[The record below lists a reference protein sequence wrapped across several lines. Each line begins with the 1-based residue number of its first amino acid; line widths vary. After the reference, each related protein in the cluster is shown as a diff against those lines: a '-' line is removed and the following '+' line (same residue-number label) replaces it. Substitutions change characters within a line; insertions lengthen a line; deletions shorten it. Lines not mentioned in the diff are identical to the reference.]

1 MNAHTDLTY
10 GSPRDG
16 AEMSVCAAVFA
27 DNALVRAEWCEDA
40 DMAGVAVFRF
50 GPLSPQDAT
59 DDDSPAPLG
68 DLVLVDCPHD
78 DAASLA
84 RLARLDER
92 AARAGAGMV
101 VATTR
106 QALEPVFFFVDQS
119 RAEILV
125 DPTRADRIVAL
136 GRVMARKPHARLREL
151 SEDDRLS
158 LLRLTQQVADIA
170 SRLER
175 LGTAGLRPDGGAFRF
190 ESPRRDFRGDEAAER
205 ALLGRPKPPLPDA
218 RLVRRIIHQRQ
229 LRAKFFDAALFA
241 DPAWDM
247 LLDLTAA
254 RVEGTRVSV
263 SSLCIASGV
272 PPTTAL
278 RWIGEMVKA
287 GLLVR
292 QQDDVDRRRAF
303 IALSDNAAEAM
314 ARYFAELGRE
324 AGSLV

>member
-1 MNAHTDLTY
+1 MNAHTELTY
-10 GSPRDG
+10 SSPCDG
-16 AEMSVCAAVFA
+16 AEMSVRAAVFA

-40 DMAGVAVFRF
+40 DMAGIPVLRF
-50 GPLSPQDAT
+50 GSLAEHRLAAEDEV
-59 DDDSPAPLG
+59 APLG
-68 DLVLVDCPHD
+68 DVVLVDCPHD

-84 RLARLDER
+84 RLARLDQR
-92 AARAGAGMV
+92 AARAGAAMV
-101 VATTR
+101 VSTTR
-106 QALEPVFFFVDQS
+106 HALESVFFFVDQS
-119 RAEILV
+119 RAELLV
-125 DPTRADRIVAL
+125 EPSRADRIVAL
-136 GRVMARKPHARLREL
+136 GRVMAHKPRARLREL
-151 SEDDRLS
+151 SDDDRLS

-175 LGTAGLRPDGGAFRF
+175 LGMAGRASDGGAFRF

-218 RLVRRIIHQRQ
+218 LLVRRIIHQRQ

-278 RWIGEMVKA
+278 RWIGEMVEA

-303 IALSDNAAEAM
+303 IALSDTAAEAM
-314 ARYFAELGRE
+314 ARYFAELGKE

>member
-1 MNAHTDLTY
+1 MNVNPEMTY
-10 GSPRDG
+10 APVCDG
-16 AEMSVCAAVFA
+16 AEMSVRAAVFA

-40 DMAGVAVFRF
+40 DMAGIPAFRF
-50 GPLSPQDAT
+50 GSLAEQGPAAE
-59 DDDSPAPLG
+59 DDVAPLG
-68 DLVLVDCPHD
+68 DVVLVDCPHD

-84 RLARLDER
+84 SLAWLDER
-92 AARAGAGMV
+92 AAKAGAAMV
-101 VATTR
+101 VSTTR
-106 QALEPVFFFVDQS
+106 HALEAVFFVVGQS

-125 DPTRADRIVAL
+125 EPSPADRIVAL
-136 GRVMARKPHARLREL
+136 GRVMAHKPHARLREL
-151 SEDDRLS
+151 TEDDRIS

-175 LGTAGLRPDGGAFRF
+175 LGTAGLGSDGGAFRF
-190 ESPRRDFRGDEAAER
+190 ESPRAGYNGDEAAER
-205 ALLGRPKPPLPDA
+205 ALLGRPKPPLPNA
-218 RLVRRIIHQRQ
+218 RLVRRIIHQRH
-229 LRAKFFDAALFA
+229 LRAKFFESALFA

-278 RWIGEMVKA
+278 RWIGEMVGA

-303 IALSDNAAEAM
+303 IALSDTAAEAM
-314 ARYFAELGRE
+314 ARYFAELGKE